1 MCIADFRH
9 RCWKGQ
15 AQMPD
20 GVQGFLEATKGE
32 VLTYTSKMV
41 NLREFNLFTGVKF
54 MT

>member
-1 MCIADFRH
+1 MCTIDLRH

-15 AQMPD
+15 AQMSD

-41 NLREFNLFTGVKF
+41 NLRVVNLFTGIIF